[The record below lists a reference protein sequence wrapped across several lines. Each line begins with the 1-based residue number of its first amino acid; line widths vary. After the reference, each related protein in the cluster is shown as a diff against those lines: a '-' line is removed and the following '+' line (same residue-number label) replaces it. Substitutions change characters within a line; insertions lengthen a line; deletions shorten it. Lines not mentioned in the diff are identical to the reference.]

1 MTHRMFSR
9 HRRRAVFLWAAALC
23 LCVVLAVTTAVAQSG
38 GAILGAVTDS
48 QGLALP
54 GVELTLR
61 NSESGLT
68 RSTVSEAN
76 GTYQFSG
83 LPPGVYDVKATLDGF
98 GVAELQKQTLTVGL
112 EVKHDFVLKIESL
125 KESVTVT
132 AAVPVIETTKSE
144 VSGVVTQQQIENV
157 PVPTRQTLDLALLLP
172 GTNTDGSVPR
182 RVSVS
187 VGAGGAVAQST
198 FLVDGVSNSQSTS
211 GDPRQDF
218 PQGGIREFRVNVSQA
233 AAEFGGTTGGVVSI
247 VTKSGTNRFSGDAF
261 EFFRDKSLNAMNLF
275 EQQNHDLTGAPK
287 PDFRQNQ
294 TGFTF
299 GGPLKMDKAH
309 FLFAVDATQ
318 TDQSIIVNTNKPQDY
333 ASVEGAFPNNQ
344 YRRMFFSRADL
355 QLDSAQSVFVR
366 WGWERDNLTCQ
377 SCGGPLASTSGA
389 LVQQRRNSLVAGHD
403 WVLSNRALNEVRFQ
417 WAPFA
422 YLNNPSEASTIWT
435 QVGNFAPDRFS
446 QMTPVYVFPS
456 LTYGTTA
463 NKVQIETWWEFHDDF
478 SITTN
483 KGGSHSWKMGVSS
496 TRAPNTEDLTGNP
509 LGTWTFG
516 TDQVFDP
523 RNPATIAALTSPTQF
538 TASLPPVA
546 HDLSTNLF
554 AAYLQDAW
562 RPTHNLTVNM
572 GVRYDL
578 EYGSFNQNMDL
589 AAFPKPLPLINPKT
603 RGDHNNVQP
612 RFGFAWDLNSS
623 GTSVLRGSY
632 GVYNGIVRNGSFG
645 NELANLLQSSIII
658 RNPSYPDPYG
668 GKDPL
673 TFASTA
679 PPNITIFNDDIVNS
693 FAQTTN
699 LGFSQQLTKGLAIQ
713 VDGVYTK
720 GSSNVVSSNIN
731 TPDPVTGLRALPA
744 WGRIVQISPIGESKY
759 RALYVRL
766 DKPFANR
773 VQYTLAY
780 TLAKAEDNLTSLD
793 YFNRGADWGP
803 SNTDRRHT
811 LVFSGSVMLPLS
823 LTVGGVWTVRSAM
836 PFSPLAGRDLNN
848 DGATTD
854 LVPGTTRN
862 SGQRDLNLAAINVYR
877 VVNGLS
883 PISTSQLNSNRYNS
897 LDVRLTR
904 AFKLTDSSKLE
915 LVAQIFNLLG
925 TDNLLASGGV
935 GGYVNNA
942 LSDSFGKILLAGNR
956 QQAEFALRVAW

>member
-1 MTHRMFSR
+1 MRDFSR
-9 HRRRAVFLWAAALC
+9 HARRAVFRWA
-23 LCVVLAVTTAVAQSG
+23 VVLGVSVLLAGGTGWAQSG
-38 GAILGAVTDS
+38 GAILGTVTDA

-76 GTYQFSG
+76 GSYQFSG

-112 EVKHDFVLKIESL
+112 EVKHDFMLKIESL

-187 VGAGGAVAQST
+187 VGAGGAVAQSA
-198 FLVDGVSNSQSTS
+198 FLVDGVSNSQSTG

-233 AAEFGGTTGGVVSI
+233 SAEFGGTTGGVVSI
-247 VTKSGTNRFSGDAF
+247 VTKSGTNRFSGEAF
-261 EFFRDKSLNAMNLF
+261 EFFRDKSLNAMNVF
-275 EQQNHDLTGAPK
+275 EQQNHDTTGAPK

-299 GGPLKMDKAH
+299 GGPIKMDRAH
-309 FLFAVDATQ
+309 FLVAVDATQ
-318 TDQSIIVNTNKPQDY
+318 TDQSIIVNTGKPEY
-333 ASVEGAFPNNQ
+333 YSSVEGAFPNNQ
-344 YRRMFFSRADL
+344 YRRMFFTRGDW
-355 QLDSAQSVFVR
+355 QLNNAQSLFAR

-377 SCGGPLASTSGA
+377 SCGGTAASTSGA
-389 LVQQRRNSLVAGHD
+389 LVQQRRNSLVIGHD
-403 WVLSNRALNEVRFQ
+403 WVLSGRAVNEVRFQ

-422 YLNNPSEASTIWT
+422 YLNNPSEATSVWT
-435 QVGNFAPDRFS
+435 EVGNFAPERFA
-446 QMTPVYVFPS
+446 QMTPVYQFPS

-478 SITTN
+478 SMTTN
-483 KGGSHSWKMGVSS
+483 KGGFHSWKMGISS
-496 TRAPNTEDLTGNP
+496 TRAPNTEDLTGNQ
-509 LGTWTFG
+509 LGTWTFS
-516 TDQVFDP
+516 TDQPFDP
-523 RNPATIAALTSPTQF
+523 HNPATIAALSKPTQF
-538 TASLPPVA
+538 TASLPPVV
-546 HDLSTNLF
+546 HDLATNIL
-554 AAYLQDAW
+554 AAYVQDAW
-562 RPTHNLTVNM
+562 RPTHSLTLNL

-578 EYGSFNQNMDL
+578 QYGSFNQNMDL
-589 AAFPKPLPLINPKT
+589 AAFPRPLPLINPST
-603 RGDHNNVQP
+603 RGDHNNIQP
-612 RFGFAWDLNSS
+612 RLGMAWDLDAS
-623 GTSVLRGSY
+623 GSSVLRASY
-632 GVYNGIVRNGSFG
+632 GVYNGIIRNGSFG
-645 NELANLLQSSIII
+645 TELANLLQSSIII

-668 GKDPL
+668 GRDPL

-699 LGFSQQLTKGLAIQ
+699 VGFSQQLTKELAIQ

-720 GSSNVVSSNIN
+720 GSASAVSSNIN
-731 TPDPVTGLRALPA
+731 TPDPVTGLRAMPD

-766 DKPFANR
+766 DRPFTNR
-773 VQYTLAY
+773 LQYTVAY
-780 TLAKAEDNLTSLD
+780 TLAKADDNLTSIN
-793 YFNRGADWGP
+793 YFNRAGDWGP

-823 LTVGGVWTVRSAM
+823 LTFGGVWTARSAM

-854 LVPGTTRN
+854 LVPGTSRN
-862 SGQRDLNLAAINVYR
+862 SGQRDLNLTAVNAYR
-877 VVNGLS
+877 ALNGLG
-883 PISTSQLNSNRYNS
+883 PISASQLNSNRYS
-897 LDVRLTR
+897 SVDVRLTR
-904 AFKLTDSSKLE
+904 AFKLSGASKLE
-915 LVAQIFNLLG
+915 VIAQVFNLLG
-925 TDNLLASGGV
+925 TTNLLASGGL
-935 GGYVNNA
+935 GGYVNNS
-942 LSDSFGKILLAGNR
+942 LSDSFGKILAAGNA